1 MMAVLS
7 HFLRVLVPIAAAGPL
22 YAATLTVGPLESIT
36 RISDAARLAKD
47 GDVVLIQPG
56 TYRGDV
62 AVWRQRSLEIRGIG
76 QRPVLEAAGASAEG
90 KGTWVFAGGR
100 FRVTNIE
107 FRGARAADHNGAGIR
122 LEKGSLE
129 IRSCVFEDNET
140 AILTGND
147 GDTELR
153 VRDSV
158 FSRAPQDSLSL
169 HHLLYA
175 GRIRTL
181 SVEGSRFHGGYLGH
195 LLKSRAARSEIRYNL
210 LVDGREGRA
219 SYELEFP
226 NGGVA
231 LVVGNV
237 IGQSRASA
245 NITMV
250 AYGAESSTWPENRLV
265 LSHNTLISEGWRPA
279 LFARVWGSKLPANT
293 SVVTRNNLLAGL
305 GLFDLVL
312 PGTHSGNHLLR
323 PGALEA
329 ESFAFSLPEDSAL
342 RGQVEMP
349 SPVTEAEL
357 VPTAEFSFPVG
368 TTPLVVPSKWVP
380 GAFQGAGLRLRQGS
394 AGQPS
399 PSPASR

>member
-1 MMAVLS
+1 MKPSIPLIAV
-7 HFLRVLVPIAAAGPL
+7 VLAACSAPAQ
-22 YAATLTVGPLESIT
+22 AATLTVGPLEAIT
-36 RISDAARLAKD
+36 RIAEAARLAKD
-47 GDVVLIQPG
+47 GDTVLIQPG

-76 QRPVLEAAGASAEG
+76 QRPVLEAAGSSAEG
-90 KGTWVFAGGR
+90 KGIWVFAGGR
-100 FRVTNIE
+100 FKVTNIE
-107 FRGARAADHNGAGIR
+107 FRGARATDHNGAGIR

-129 IRSCVFEDNET
+129 IGNCVFEGNET

-147 GDTELR
+147 ADTELQ
-153 VRDSV
+153 VRDSI

-175 GRIRTL
+175 GRIRHL

-210 LVDGREGRA
+210 LVDGRDGRA

-237 IGQSRASA
+237 IGQSRASS

-250 AYGAESSTWPENRLV
+250 AYGAESSVWPENRLV

-279 LFARVWGSKLPANT
+279 LFARVWGSRLPENT
-293 SVVTRNNLLAGL
+293 TVVTRNNLLAGL

-312 PGTHSGNHLLR
+312 PGTHQGNHLLR
-323 PGALEA
+323 PGALET
-329 ESFAFSLPEDSAL
+329 ESLAFSLPEDSSL
-342 RGQVEMP
+342 RGQVDMP
-349 SPVTEAEL
+349 SPTTEAEL

-368 TTPLVVPSKWVP
+368 TTPLLVPAKWAP
-380 GAFQGAGLRLRQGS
+380 GAFQSAGIRLRPGS
-394 AGQPS
+394 AGLPS
-399 PSPASR
+399 PSPAAR

>member
-1 MMAVLS
+1 MNRL
-7 HFLRVLVPIAAAGPL
+7 IPL
-22 YAATLTVGPLESIT
+22 AIVMLALCGAPARAATLTVGPYEAIT
-36 RISDAARLAKD
+36 RIAEAARLARD
-47 GDVVLIQPG
+47 GDTVLIQSG

-62 AVWRQRSLEIRGIG
+62 AVWRQRNLEIRGIG
-76 QRPVLEAAGASAEG
+76 QRPVLDAAGASAEG

-100 FRVTNIE
+100 FKVSNIE

-129 IRSCVFEDNET
+129 IGSCVFEDNES

-153 VRDSV
+153 VRDSI

-175 GRIRTL
+175 GRIRAL

-237 IGQSRASA
+237 IGQSGASA

-265 LSHNTLISEGWRPA
+265 MSHNTLISEGWRPA
-279 LFARVWGSKLPANT
+279 LFARVWGSRLPAST
-293 SVVTRNNLLAGL
+293 TVVTRNNLLAGL

-323 PGALEA
+323 PGALDA
-329 ESFAFSLPEDSAL
+329 ESFVFSLPEDSTL

-380 GAFQGAGLRLRQGS
+380 GAFQGAGLRLRQGPS
-394 AGQPS
+394 GQPS

>member
-1 MMAVLS
+1 
-7 HFLRVLVPIAAAGPL
+7 
-22 YAATLTVGPLESIT
+22 
-36 RISDAARLAKD
+36 
-47 GDVVLIQPG
+47 
-56 TYRGDV
+56 
-62 AVWRQRSLEIRGIG
+62 
-76 QRPVLEAAGASAEG
+76 
-90 KGTWVFAGGR
+90 
-100 FRVTNIE
+100 
-107 FRGARAADHNGAGIR
+107 
-122 LEKGSLE
+122 
-129 IRSCVFEDNET
+129 
-140 AILTGND
+140 
-147 GDTELR
+147 
-153 VRDSV
+153 
-158 FSRAPQDSLSL
+158 
-169 HHLLYA
+169 
-175 GRIRTL
+175 
-181 SVEGSRFHGGYLGH
+181 
-195 LLKSRAARSEIRYNL
+195 
-210 LVDGREGRA
+210 
-219 SYELEFP
+219 
-226 NGGVA
+226 
-231 LVVGNV
+231 VVGNV

-380 GAFQGAGLRLRQGS
+380 GAFQGAGLRLRQGP

>member
-1 MMAVLS
+1 MKLS
-7 HFLRVLVPIAAAGPL
+7 IPLIAATLAVCSASAQ
-22 YAATLTVGPLESIT
+22 AATLTVGPYEAIT
-36 RISDAARLAKD
+36 RIAEAARLAKD
-47 GDVVLIQPG
+47 GDTVLIQPG

-62 AVWRQRSLEIRGIG
+62 AVWRQRSLDIRGIG
-76 QRPVLEAAGASAEG
+76 QRPVLEAAGASAED

-100 FRVTNIE
+100 FRVANIE
-107 FRGARAADHNGAGIR
+107 FRGARATDHNGAGIR
-122 LEKGSLE
+122 LEKGHLE
-129 IRSCVFEDNET
+129 VGNCVFEDNET

-147 GDTELR
+147 GEAELR
-153 VRDSV
+153 VRDSI

-175 GRIRTL
+175 GRIRHL

-250 AYGAESSTWPENRLV
+250 AYGAESAVWPENRLV

-279 LFARVWGSKLPANT
+279 LFARVWGSRLPAST
-293 SVVTRNNLLAGL
+293 TVVTRNNLLAGF

-312 PGTHSGNHLLR
+312 PGVHQGNHLLL
-323 PGALEA
+323 PGTLET
-329 ESFAFSLPEDSAL
+329 ESFAFSLPEDSPL
-342 RGQVEMP
+342 RGQVVMS
-349 SPVTEAEL
+349 SPATEAEL

-368 TTPLVVPSKWVP
+368 TTPLVMPAKWAP
-380 GAFQGAGLRLRQGS
+380 GAFQSVGIRLRPGS
-394 AGQPS
+394 AGLPS